1 MYKYRYKLKINEADP
16 GRAQFQERRM
26 QAFKEI
32 EARLN
37 NLYPLL
43 DNAKDETANYYKE
56 NPESYAVVYGTD
68 LILDL
73 IKDIETT
80 LKGEE
85 WKPYKT
91 NSI

>member
-1 MYKYRYKLKINEADP
+1 MYKYRYKLKLKEADP

-26 QAFKEI
+26 QAFQEI

-56 NPESYAVVYGTD
+56 KPESYTVVYPTD
-68 LILDL
+68 LVLEY
-73 IKDIETT
+73 IKDIEDL
-80 LKGEE
+80 LKGE
-85 WKPYKT
+85 
-91 NSI
+91 

>member
-1 MYKYRYKLKINEADP
+1 MGYKYKLNIKEADP
-16 GRAQFQERRM
+16 GRAQFQEKRM
-26 QAFKEI
+26 RAFQEI

-56 NPESYAVVYGTD
+56 NPESYSVVYGTD

-73 IKDIETT
+73 IDDIETT
-80 LKGEE
+80 LKEE
-85 WKPYKT
+85 
-91 NSI
+91 

>member
-1 MYKYRYKLKINEADP
+1 MGYKYKLNLKEADL
-16 GRAQFQERRM
+16 GRAQFQEKRM
-26 QAFKEI
+26 RAFQEI

-56 NPESYAVVYGTD
+56 NPESYSVVYGTD

-73 IKDIETT
+73 IDDIETT
-80 LKGEE
+80 LKGE
-85 WKPYKT
+85 
-91 NSI
+91 